1 MGFNKKVGWFWGFWL
16 FWACYV
22 FLGVWFFV
30 LRKGRLSN
38 SLVGGGVRIRLV
50 HLRILLM
57 IIWKILVCRKN

>member
-1 MGFNKKVGWFWGFWL
+1 
-16 FWACYV
+16 
-22 FLGVWFFV
+22 VWFFV

-38 SLVGGGVRIRLV
+38 SLVGGGVRIWLV